1 MARISNRIEHSRY
14 EWAEFSGQHGKL
26 TVTAYSGYEFN
37 PDYTY
42 RVEYY
47 TSNGSGPFYD
57 NLTISSDKKYAEWK
71 PSRDISENKLTTV
84 TGILV
89 ETKPAEPTVTN
100 NVSGA
105 TETHTYENGVLNI
118 TIKADTSGY
127 ILKDI
132 IATIG
137 ATNTPFVL
145 DDTETTGTLQLNA
158 SATDTVVISGST
170 ILKPVEPT
178 VTNNVSGATE
188 THTYENGV
196 LNITI
201 NANTSGYILKDIIA
215 TVGATN
221 TPFVLDDTETTGTLQ
236 LNVSATD
243 TVVISGSTV
252 KTLPVVQKLANC
264 TSNNKPYY
272 PVGGRVYFTV
282 TADNGKV
289 FNETPTV
296 EYLTVGQT
304 ERVYLTVSENKKTA
318 VADFVLDVSAQVQII
333 LTANAVQETPIAKK
347 YGSINVYL
355 TNETELAQFANFR
368 FKQIT
373 SEYYITKDY
382 GQFVNRIKRIF
393 TRIPYGDTDV
403 MFFGNYNSQIDTH
416 VPENLLVTLNFGSVT
431 IPTPNND
438 TVDYESDIILFI
450 PFVGNVNI
458 PTDYIGQDINLQIDI
473 DVVTGNGL
481 YKVLYNDTLILSGE
495 CNPSID
501 VLYETVDMKKV
512 GGDNWNEQLYMGLEP
527 YLFVKWYESKNP
539 DGRNNDFKKGKISS
553 FTGFN
558 SFDNV
563 VIQPTANMLAREQ
576 EMILTTLLKG
586 VYVE

>member
-1 MARISNRIEHSRY
+1 MARIINRIAHSRY

-47 TSNGSGPFYD
+47 SSSGSGPFYD
-57 NLTISSDKKYAEWK
+57 NLTISSGKKYAEWK
-71 PSRDISENKLTTV
+71 PTRDISENKNTTV
-84 TGILV
+84 TGVLV
-89 ETKPAEPTVTN
+89 ETAPVEPTVTN

-105 TETHTYENGVLNI
+105 TETHTYENGVLSI
-118 TIKADTSGY
+118 TIQADTSGY

-132 IATIG
+132 VATIG
-137 ATNTPFVL
+137 ATNTPFIL
-145 DDTETTGTLQLNA
+145 DDTETTGTLQLNV

-201 NANTSGYILKDIIA
+201 RANTSGYILKDIVA
-215 TVGATN
+215 TIGATN
-221 TPFVLDDTETTGTLQ
+221 TPFILDDAETTGTLQ
-236 LNVSATD
+236 LNASASD

-272 PVGGRVYFTV
+272 PVGGHVYFTV

-289 FNETPTV
+289 FNEIPTV

-318 VADFVLDVSAQVQII
+318 VADFVLDASAQVQII

-393 TRIPYGDTDV
+393 AHIPIGDTDV

-416 VPENLLVTLNFGSVT
+416 IPENLRITLNFGSVR

-438 TVDYESDIILFI
+438 IIDYESDIVLFI

-458 PTDYIGQDINLQIDI
+458 PTDYIGQDVNLQIDI

-481 YKVLYNDTLILSGE
+481 YKVLYDDTVILSGE

-527 YLFVKWYESKNP
+527 YLFVKWYQSKNP
-539 DGRNNDFKKGKISS
+539 NGRNNDFKKGNISS

-563 VIQPTANMLAREQ
+563 VIQTTANMLAREQ
-576 EMILTTLLKG
+576 EMIIATLLKG